1 MITTM
6 RLQLC
11 LIRTL
16 NLSARYMGHAAPACL
31 PAKQTLRTVTFL
43 TQDQWRTI
51 LEGAKVHQEL

>member
-1 MITTM
+1 MIKTI

-11 LIRTL
+11 LIRNL
-16 NLSARYMGHAAPACL
+16 NLGASYMGQAAPAFL

-43 TQDQWRTI
+43 TQDQRRTI